1 MSDGNGESRVPIDV
15 RDLYATRWG
24 ENEFPAGARVA
35 PAAQKQSIWV
45 PLILFLLTVI
55 STLSVGYEFAQS
67 YALDEQPFATTDSW
81 LRAFV
86 QPLVHPHLLLLG
98 IPFSFTLMGI
108 LLAHELGHYF
118 ACRIHGIDASYP
130 YFLPAPT
137 LIGTFGAFIRIRS
150 PIMTRRALF
159 DVGISGP
166 VVGFIFAV
174 PAMAYAIAT
183 SKVLPGTIDGAPL
196 VFGNPPL
203 MWMFTWYFHHGVNP
217 NSVLLHPVGRAAWV
231 GLFVT
236 ALNLLPVWQ
245 LDGGHILYSLT
256 NRNHFRISL
265 LASAILIAMGHF
277 APLWY
282 VWGGALLVLSFFFR
296 HPPLLNRW
304 EPLNATRKMWAIAA
318 LLIFLLCFTPWPIT
332 QPPSAP
338 NQARLTGS
346 TSTRTAA
353 SGMSFA
359 AQKSRQAFSAS
370 ASAERCGDFSTN

>member
-1 MSDGNGESRVPIDV
+1 MSDGNGHSRVPTDV
-15 RDLYATRWG
+15 HDLYARPWSEG
-24 ENEFPAGARVA
+24 EFPAGPPVA
-35 PAAQKQSIWV
+35 PKQSIWL

-55 STLSVGYEFAQS
+55 STLSVGYEFARS
-67 YALDEQPFATTDSW
+67 YAQDEQPFTTSDNL
-81 LRAFV
+81 LRTFV
-86 QPLVHPHLLLLG
+86 HPLVHPHLLLLG
-98 IPFSFTLMGI
+98 IPFSFTLMTI

-118 ACRIHGIDASYP
+118 ACRIYGIDASYP

-159 DVGISGP
+159 DVGIAGP

-183 SKVLPGTIDGAPL
+183 SKILPGTIDNAAI

-203 MWMFTWYFHHGVNP
+203 MRMFIAYFHHGVDP
-217 NSVLLHPVGRAAWV
+217 NWVLLHPVGRAAWV

-256 NRNHFRISL
+256 SRDHFRISFIVC
-265 LASAILIAMGHF
+265 AILIAMGHF
-277 APLWY
+277 AALWY

-296 HPPLLNRW
+296 HPPLMNRW
-304 EPLNATRKMWAIAA
+304 EPLNATRKMWALAA
-318 LLIFLLCFTPWPIT
+318 LLIFLLCFTPTPLM
-332 QPPSAP
+332 QPPPPS

-346 TSTRTAA
+346 TSTSTAE
-353 SGMSFA
+353 SGISLA
-359 AQKSRQAFSAS
+359 TQKSRQAFSAS
-370 ASAERCGDFSTN
+370 ASAERCGDFKTN